1 MFHGIQKGY
10 PIVLNYC
17 NYIIFLNIHFI
28 WFNFNYKLQFK
39 CLTEIGRSYNGKY
52 NFDKRDYVNLL
63 INGQVIGL
71 GRVESTDTTTHYGGE
86 RVNVGYV
93 MVLIIDVIEPHLIVE
108 YIDEGDLHP
117 WKIIDLRHNKG
128 KSKS

>member
-1 MFHGIQKGY
+1 ME
-10 PIVLNYC
+10 N
-17 NYIIFLNIHFI
+17 II
-28 WFNFNYKLQFK
+28 
-39 CLTEIGRSYNGKY
+39 LTI
-52 NFDKRDYVNLL
+52 RDYVDLL

-71 GRVESTDTTTHYGGE
+71 GRVESIDTITHYGGE
-86 RVNVGYV
+86 RLNVGYV

-108 YIDEGDLHP
+108 DVDEGDLHP